1 MCRLSGLCREKE
13 KNKSYQFFNLLHDF
27 VCVGVY
33 QMRKFTNNFVN
44 ILDII
49 KKIKSNSTAAFVFY
63 SSLKLTAFFSV

>member
-1 MCRLSGLCREKE
+1 MCWLSGLCTE
-13 KNKSYQFFNLLHDF
+13 NKSYQFFLNLFHDF

-49 KKIKSNSTAAFVFY
+49 KKIKSHSTAAFAFY
-63 SSLKLTAFFSV
+63 SPLK